1 MPTINKMKKN
11 FLFGSK
17 PRARVAAFFAAAI
30 FFGGTLFAQQK
41 KNDPNAPLAS
51 TSKVN
56 WIEKTFTSNITL
68 DIDRAGIPMPSG
80 KNSAVNTVA
89 SRLPNLIKDPL
100 LTLYVD
106 SSRTLGDY
114 ILERKISLSQ
124 ITDIVES
131 GNKTL
136 GYFDNKNSLFKM
148 DHKLLLNQIGSL
160 FTRHQSPYERR
171 KSIETISSRAYSGII
186 IDARGQLPVHGE
198 FVDAQ
203 AEPCLFPRVWNENM
217 EIVYE
222 RNMAQSLEVK
232 TNGVAGYDWSDDESR
247 YSQRVGADPL
257 RISAKQIFGHNRTD
271 LVISDDDALRI
282 FSVPQNA
289 ELLKNGKI
297 VLLLNK
303 DVLIRDVA
311 APLKDDSYYTAY
323 KNVKQYPLKKPG
335 ADAIDDS
342 PEGIRFTYNLKFIA
356 DSPEL
361 LPEELPRISE
371 LADLLKKALDE
382 NAFTI
387 FVAGHTAD
395 IGQPQNQMRLSID
408 RTQTIIN
415 LLIERG
421 LDKNIFSYRGFGETQ
436 PVGDNSTKEG
446 RAQNRRVEITL
457 RPRAT
462 YIQRSW

>member
-1 MPTINKMKKN
+1 MPIVNKMKRN
-11 FLFGSK
+11 LFFYK
-17 PRARVAAFFAAAI
+17 KAAALLCASAVLS
-30 FFGGTLFAQQK
+30 GGLFAQQK
-41 KNDPNAPLAS
+41 KNDSKAPLAS

-56 WIEKTFTSNITL
+56 WIDKTFTSNITL
-68 DIDRAGIPMPSG
+68 DVDKAGIPMPSG
-80 KNSAVNTVA
+80 KNSAVNTVS

-100 LTLYVD
+100 LTIYVD

-114 ILERKISLSQ
+114 ILERKLSLSR

-136 GYFDNKNSLFKM
+136 GYFDNKTSLFTM

-160 FTRHQSPYERR
+160 FVRHQTPYERR
-171 KSIETISSRAYSGII
+171 KSIETISSRPYTGII
-186 IDARGQLPVHGE
+186 IDARGKLPVHGE
-198 FVDAQ
+198 FVEAQ

-222 RNMAQSLEVK
+222 RNMIESSEVK
-232 TNGVAGYDWSDDESR
+232 QSGVGGYDWSDDESR
-247 YSQRVGADPL
+247 YNKRVGADPL

-271 LVISDDDALRI
+271 LVISDEDALRI

-289 ELLKNGKI
+289 ELLKKGKI
-297 VLLLNK
+297 VLLLNQ

-311 APLKDDSYYTAY
+311 APLKDDAYYTAY
-323 KNVKQYPLKKPG
+323 RNVRQYPIKKPG

-361 LPEELPRISE
+361 LPEELPRITE
-371 LADLLKKALDE
+371 LAELLKTALDD

-395 IGQPQNQMRLSID
+395 IGQPANQMSLSID

-421 LDKNIFSYRGFGETQ
+421 LDKNLFSYRGYGETQ

>member
-1 MPTINKMKKN
+1 MKKN
-11 FLFGSK
+11 FLFGAK
-17 PRARVAAFFAAAI
+17 KAALFAAAG
-30 FFGGTLFAQQK
+30 FLASALFAQQNR
-41 KNDPNAPLAS
+41 NDPNSPLAS
-51 TSKVN
+51 ASKVN
-56 WIEKTFTSNITL
+56 WIDKTFTSNISL
-68 DIDRAGIPMPSG
+68 DIDKAGIPMPSG
-80 KNSAVNTVA
+80 KNSAVNTVS

-124 ITDIVES
+124 IIDIVES

-148 DHKLLLNQIGSL
+148 DHKILMNQIGSL
-160 FTRHQSPYERR
+160 FTKHQAPYARR
-171 KSIETISSRAYSGII
+171 KSIETISSRPYTGII
-186 IDARGQLPVHGE
+186 IDARGSLPVHGE
-198 FVDAQ
+198 FVEGV

-222 RNMAQSLEVK
+222 RNMTESDTAKSQSVC
-232 TNGVAGYDWSDDESR
+232 GYDWSDDESR
-247 YSQRVGADPL
+247 YRARVGADPL
-257 RISAKQIFGHNRTD
+257 RVSAKQIFGHNRTD
-271 LVISDDDALRI
+271 LVISDEDTLRI

-289 ELLKNGKI
+289 ELLKKGKI
-297 VLLLNK
+297 VLLLNQ

-311 APLKDDSYYTAY
+311 APLKDDAYYTVY

-335 ADAIDDS
+335 ADKIDDS
-342 PEGIRFTYNLKFIA
+342 PDGIRFTYNLKFIA

-361 LPEELPRISE
+361 LPQELPRIAE
-371 LADLLKKALDE
+371 LAELLKTALDE

-395 IGQPQNQMRLSID
+395 IGQKENQMRLSID
-408 RTQTIIN
+408 RTQTIIR
-415 LLIERG
+415 LLIEQG
-421 LDKNIFSYRGFGETQ
+421 LDKNLFTYRGFGETQ

>member
-11 FLFGSK
+11 FLFG
-17 PRARVAAFFAAAI
+17 
-30 FFGGTLFAQQK
+30 
-41 KNDPNAPLAS
+41 
-51 TSKVN
+51 
-56 WIEKTFTSNITL
+56 IEKTFTSNITL

-222 RNMAQSLEVK
+222 RNMAQNLEVK

-289 ELLKNGKI
+289 GLLKNGKI

>member
-1 MPTINKMKKN
+1 MCAS
-11 FLFGSK
+11 L
-17 PRARVAAFFAAAI
+17 AAFA
-30 FFGGTLFAQQK
+30 LSAQQK
-41 KNDPNAPLAS
+41 KNDPNAPLAAA
-51 TSKVN
+51 SKVN
-56 WIEKTFTSNITL
+56 WIDKTFTSNITL
-68 DIDRAGIPMPSG
+68 DIDKAGIPMPSG
-80 KNSAVNTVA
+80 KNSAVNTVS

-100 LTLYVD
+100 LTIRID

-114 ILERKISLSQ
+114 ILERKIPLSQ

-160 FTRHQSPYERR
+160 FVRHQNPYTPR
-171 KSIETISSRAYSGII
+171 KTIETVSSRPYTGII
-186 IDARGQLPVHGE
+186 IDARGTLPVHGE
-198 FVDAQ
+198 FVEAQ

-222 RNMAQSLEVK
+222 RNMTESAEAK
-232 TNGVAGYDWSDDESR
+232 ENGVGGYDWSDDESR
-247 YSQRVGADPL
+247 YRQRAGADPL
-257 RISAKQIFGHNRTD
+257 RISAKQVFGHNRTD
-271 LVISDDDALRI
+271 LVISREDALRI

-289 ELLKNGKI
+289 ELLKKGKI
-297 VLLLNK
+297 VMLLNK
-303 DVLIRDVA
+303 DVLIHDVA
-311 APLKDDSYYTAY
+311 APLKDDAYYTVY
-323 KNVKQYPLKKPG
+323 KEVKQYPLKKPG

-361 LPEELPRISE
+361 LPEELPRITE
-371 LADLLKKALDE
+371 LAGLLKEALDD

-395 IGQPQNQMRLSID
+395 IGQKENQMRLSID
-408 RTQTIIN
+408 RTQTIIR
-415 LLIERG
+415 LLIEQG
-421 LDKNIFSYRGFGETQ
+421 LDKNLFSYRGFGETQ

>member
-1 MPTINKMKKN
+1 MPIIFKMKQN
-11 FLFGSK
+11 FIFKSK
-17 PRARVAAFFAAAI
+17 SSRLFAAAL
-30 FFGGTLFAQQK
+30 FLGGTLFSQQG
-41 KNDPNAPLAS
+41 KNDSNAPLACAN
-51 TSKVN
+51 KVN

-68 DIDRAGIPMPSG
+68 DIDKAGIQMPSG
-80 KNSAVNTVA
+80 KNSAVNTVS

-148 DHKLLLNQIGSL
+148 DHKLELNKIGGL
-160 FTRHQSPYERR
+160 FVRHQSPYERR
-171 KSIETISSRAYSGII
+171 KSIESVASRAYSGII
-186 IDARGQLPVHGE
+186 IDARGSLPIHGE
-198 FVDAQ
+198 FVEGT
-203 AEPCLFPRVWNENM
+203 AEPCFFPRVWNENM

-222 RNMAQSLEVK
+222 RNMMKSDEAKK
-232 TNGVAGYDWSDDESR
+232 TSVCGYDWSDDEKRYNSR
-247 YSQRVGADPL
+247 IGADPL
-257 RISAKQIFGHNRTD
+257 RIFAKRIFGHNRTD
-271 LVISDDDALRI
+271 LVISNEDALRI

-297 VLLLNK
+297 VLLLNQDALVK
-303 DVLIRDVA
+303 NVA

-323 KNVKQYPLKKPG
+323 KAVKQYPLKKPG
-335 ADAIDDS
+335 ADAIDDG
-342 PEGIRFTYNLKFIA
+342 PAGIRFTYNLKFIA

-371 LADLLKKALDE
+371 LADLLKKALDQ
-382 NAFTI
+382 NSFTI

-395 IGQPQNQMRLSID
+395 IGQPQNQMSLSIE
-408 RTQTIIN
+408 RTQTIIS
-415 LLIERG
+415 LLVEHG
-421 LDKNIFSYRGFGETQ
+421 LDKNLFSYRGFGETQ